1 MAVVEYEDQRFTGE
15 RALFKTSNAQI
26 IDCIFAD
33 GESPLKESDNLNIIR
48 SSFQWK
54 YPLWYCEN
62 VKVQNATFHEMARA
76 GIWYTNHIEI
86 IDSLYGAPKGF
97 RRCVDIKLKDVQIP
111 HADETLW
118 NCDHVKLTNVSA
130 KGDYFA
136 MNTSNFEMENVSL
149 QGNYAFDGC
158 KNVKVKNCKFIAKD
172 AFWNCENVVVEDSYI
187 CGEYIGWNS
196 KNLVFKNCIIESEQG
211 FCYIDN
217 LKLENCKVLNT
228 NLAFEYVSNVDADI
242 KTPMISIKN
251 PINGKINVAKGVGE
265 IIFDDKKIDSSKTTI
280 NIIK

>member
-1 MAVVEYEDQRFTGE
+1 MR
-15 RALFKTSNAQI
+15 SN
-26 IDCIFAD
+26 
-33 GESPLKESDNLNIIR
+33 
-48 SSFQWK
+48 
-54 YPLWYCEN
+54 
-62 VKVQNATFHEMARA
+62 
-76 GIWYTNHIEI
+76 
-86 IDSLYGAPKGF
+86 
-97 RRCVDIKLKDVQIP
+97 
-111 HADETLW
+111 
-118 NCDHVKLTNVSA
+118 
-130 KGDYFA
+130 
-136 MNTSNFEMENVSL
+136 
-149 QGNYAFDGC
+149 
-158 KNVKVKNCKFIAKD
+158 
-172 AFWNCENVVVEDSYI
+172 
-187 CGEYIGWNS
+187 NS